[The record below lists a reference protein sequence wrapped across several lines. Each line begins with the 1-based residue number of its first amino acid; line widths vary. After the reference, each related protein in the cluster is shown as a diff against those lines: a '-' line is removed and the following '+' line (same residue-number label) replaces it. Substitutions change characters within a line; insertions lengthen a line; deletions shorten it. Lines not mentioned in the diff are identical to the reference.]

1 MELKYRKVWLKGLVI
16 SCPFNRALDNCPA
29 KNIRKLPLTQ
39 RMVFVDNLT
48 AKQIDDALAHHKNC
62 LTERES

>member
-1 MELKYRKVWLKGLVI
+1 MELKYRKVWLKGLFI

-29 KNIRKLPLTQ
+29 KKIRKLPLTE
-39 RMVFVDNLT
+39 RMAFVDKLT
-48 AKQIDDALAHHKNC
+48 PEQIDETLAHHKNC